1 MCNRLITK
9 GQNGTLKTMSTG
21 SPMSKRSES
30 QRNALTP
37 TCFARWIFFPT
48 SLGASSQ
55 AILTHTMSTNDATFT
70 MWPGVVSG
78 RPNGVG
84 SPSCTTLTR
93 SVDKHCN
100 CYHWVRE
107 WTGYAYQWRNHSNH
121 CNIYMPLD
129 NWHCDWWWS
138 CENWWGIC

>member
-9 GQNGTLKTMSTG
+9 GQHGTLKTMSTG
-21 SPMSKRSES
+21 SPVSKRSES
-30 QRNALTP
+30 QHNILTL
-37 TCFARWIFFPT
+37 TRFAPRIFFRPRWEAVHK
-48 SLGASSQ
+48 LYW
-55 AILTHTMSTNDATFT
+55 HTMSTNDATVT
-70 MWPGVVSG
+70 TWPGVVSG
-78 RPNGVG
+78 RPNRVR

-93 SVDKHCN
+93 SVDKHWN

-107 WTGYAYQWRNHSNH
+107 WAGYAYQWRNHSNH